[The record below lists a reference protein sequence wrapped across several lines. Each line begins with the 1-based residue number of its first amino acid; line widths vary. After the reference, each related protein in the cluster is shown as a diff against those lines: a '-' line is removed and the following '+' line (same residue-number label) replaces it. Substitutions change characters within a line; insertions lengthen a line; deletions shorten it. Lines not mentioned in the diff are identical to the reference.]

1 MDKQQV
7 IQSISKYKI
16 IAIARNVP
24 ADAILKTA
32 DALYEGGIRLI
43 EVTFNQQAAPT
54 DTAKAIK
61 ALSSTFEGK
70 MLIGAGTVL
79 SVEQVELAAEAGGK
93 YIISPNVDQDV
104 IRRTNE
110 LGLVSIPG
118 AFTPS
123 EVVSARNSGADF
135 VKLFPAGELGIGYI
149 KALRA
154 PINHIPMLA
163 VGGVDQHNL
172 KDFLAA
178 GIQGVGIGSNIVSNK
193 LINAG
198 NFAGLTELAKAYTE
212 QL

>member
-7 IQSISKYKI
+7 IQSISAHKI

-24 ADAILKTA
+24 AGAIVKA
-32 DALYEGGIRLI
+32 AAALYEGGIRLI
-43 EVTFNQQAAPT
+43 EVTFNQQAVPA
-54 DTAKAIK
+54 DTARAIK
-61 ALSSTFEGK
+61 TLSDAFDGS

-79 SVEQVELAAEAGGK
+79 SVEQVELAASAGGQ
-93 YIISPNVDQDV
+93 YIISPNVDPDV

-118 AFTPS
+118 ALTPS
-123 EVVSARNSGADF
+123 EVMTAWNSGADF

-178 GIQGVGIGSNIVSNK
+178 GIQGVGIGSNIVSTK
-193 LINAG
+193 LIEAG
-198 NFAGLTELAKAYTE
+198 NFAGLTDLAKAYTE